1 MLIDGRIN
9 KVLKFDDINSLISF
23 KEWIK
28 DNLTLYGEDQKI
40 KDSHLETFLNYI
52 QEETKRLHPE
62 VKKDWREKIKE
73 LSERLKD
80 GPKRNK

>member
-9 KVLKFDDINSLISF
+9 EVLKFDDINSLVSF

-28 DNLTLYGEDQKI
+28 DNLTLYEEDQKI

-52 QEETKRLHPE
+52 QEETRHLHPE

-73 LSERLKD
+73 LLERLED